1 MRFLPILGATA
12 AMLASLHAGAQT
24 TVVTA
29 QGGATSN
36 DPCRTAVSRFEEA
49 IGFVRQNQGT
59 QAATELKEKL
69 LPAKLESEILFRD
82 GYCGLARY
90 LKEKKLDR

>member
-1 MRFLPILGATA
+1 MRFLPAFGAA
-12 AMLASLHAGAQT
+12 LALLAPLHSGAQT

-29 QGGATSN
+29 QGGAASN
-36 DPCRTAVSRFEEA
+36 DPCRAAVSRFEEA

-59 QAATELKEKL
+59 QAATDLKEKL